1 LKNAKKYGVQLT
13 STKTFTK
20 NDWEM
25 FYAAA
30 SESDQLRHVLFDTTA
45 LWLRETSS
53 TAPFSDWVD
62 INTGGSPGFRN
73 RPVIGGVF
81 APLTIKKN

>member
-1 LKNAKKYGVQLT
+1 MANAKKYGVQLT
-13 STKTFTK
+13 STKSFTK

-30 SESDQLRHVLFDTTA
+30 SDSPKLRQVLYDTTA
-45 LWLRETSS
+45 AWLRETKSD
-53 TAPFSDWVD
+53 APFSDWVD
-62 INTGGSPGFRN
+62 INTGNSPGFRN

-81 APLTIKKN
+81 APLTIHKP